1 MNRLFFKRLAAA
13 AVLLALGAAGGL
25 WWSARHTTAPLMQ
38 PAAQPATQTEGTPAD
53 ERRALYWYDPMVP
66 AQHFDQPG
74 KSPFMDMELVP
85 KYADAG
91 GDAASVKIDPAVAQ
105 NLGMRTA
112 PVRRVAFADTV
123 RASAIVAYNERDI
136 AIVQARSGGYVERVA
151 RLAPGD
157 TIGAGALIA
166 ELLVP
171 QWAAAQQDYLAL
183 RETGDAGLT
192 AAAESRMRLAGMPE
206 RLLREVAASG
216 RVKDRVAIASP
227 IAGVVQ
233 TLDVRPGMTLAA
245 GQTLARING
254 IATVWLDVAAPQAQ
268 AGDIRVGQPAQARF
282 AAFPGETV
290 GGRVVAVLPA
300 LDPAART
307 LTVRVELPNRGGR
320 IRPGLSA
327 DVALDGASRMALALP
342 TEAVIRGGARA
353 LVLVAA
359 GEGRYRPT
367 EVTLGRE
374 SGELTEVL
382 SGLAE
387 GDQVV
392 ASGQFLID
400 SEASLQGLLSRLAA
414 PQDQADATPLHQ
426 ADNVVSLRQA
436 DNAVLLHEADAVID
450 AIDGEEATLTHG
462 PFKTLEMPGMT
473 MAFPLARPELAQGLK
488 AGDRVRVGVRQ
499 TDDGLLVEKLDKA
512 GSAQ

>member
-25 WWSARHTTAPLMQ
+25 WWSARHATAPST
-38 PAAQPATQTEGTPAD
+38 QPATQTEGAPTD
-53 ERRALYWYDPMVP
+53 ERRVLYWYDPMVP
-66 AQHFDQPG
+66 AQHFDKPG

-91 GDAASVKIDPAVAQ
+91 GDASSVKIDPAVAQ
-105 NLGMRTA
+105 NLGMRLA

-171 QWAAAQQDYLAL
+171 QWAAAQQEYLAL
-183 RETGDAGLT
+183 RETGDAGLV
-192 AAAESRMRLAGMPE
+192 AAAESRMRLTGMPE
-206 RLLREVAASG
+206 RLLREVVASG
-216 RVKDRVAIASP
+216 QVKDRVAMTSP

-268 AGDIRVGQPAQARF
+268 AGEIRIGQTAQARF

-290 GGRVVAVLPA
+290 SGRVVAVLPA

-327 DVALDGASRMALALP
+327 DVTLDGLSRMALALP
-342 TEAVIRGGARA
+342 TEAVIRSGTRAR
-353 LVLVAA
+353 VLVAS
-359 GEGRYRPT
+359 GEGRYRPA
-367 EVTLGRE
+367 EITLGRE

-400 SEASLQGLLSRLAA
+400 SEASLQGLLSRLDA
-414 PQDQADATPLHQ
+414 PQDQADATPL
-426 ADNVVSLRQA
+426 RQT
-436 DNAVLLHEADAVID
+436 DAVLLHEADAVID
-450 AIDGEEATLTHG
+450 SIDAEEATLTHG
-462 PFKTLEMPGMT
+462 PFKTLAMPGMT
-473 MAFPLARPELAQGLK
+473 MAFPLARPELGHGLK
-488 AGDRVRVGVRQ
+488 PGDRVRVGVRE
-499 TDDGLLVEKLDKA
+499 TGDGLVVEKLDKS